1 LPGTAFHAL
10 FILQSLQANMSVSKS
25 NSHHSSNRRSV
36 TLHMPARR
44 APPHSFLLSIRK
56 LPDFCLARLHT
67 NQPDTRDGPH
77 LNHGDVS
84 SPSKPLSIACEFLNP
99 VSYRSLGT
107 LSFIVSWPHFR
118 SQSPMRCLLRVCT
131 IWYLGRWQP
140 PITICRLSFPSSGPV
155 APLGC
160 EIPTANRLAG
170 WKRTHLGGDN
180 SRNETNREGDSS
192 QRPFFWGKAKGNCSW
207 EPFWEGAFFVRH
219 LDQSNVITLSLSKTH
234 RYLRTSPS

>member
-1 LPGTAFHAL
+1 MSATPRRPLVPANSRSTPPIILHFRPVHADIFRRIESSHFQEFDRTCALPGTAFHAL

-84 SPSKPLSIACEFLNP
+84 SPSKPLSIACEFLKP

-107 LSFIVSWPHFR
+107 LSFIVS
-118 SQSPMRCLLRVCT
+118 
-131 IWYLGRWQP
+131 
-140 PITICRLSFPSSGPV
+140 CRTSGPN
-155 APLGC
+155 P
-160 EIPTANRLAG
+160 
-170 WKRTHLGGDN
+170 
-180 SRNETNREGDSS
+180 
-192 QRPFFWGKAKGNCSW
+192 Q
-207 EPFWEGAFFVRH
+207 
-219 LDQSNVITLSLSKTH
+219 
-234 RYLRTSPS
+234 